1 MWCPPEDEA
10 LCIFSLDHLEI
21 TWCSSHCDSRSWELC
36 HLWLCPDV
44 LPAWGFNHPM
54 CNCGTRKVEVYSP
67 AKRAE
72 ETCSQSRPWGIYLFP
87 WGHVWKTTR
96 QCWCF
101 CSGSTLDRV
110 RIICA
115 WRLPWKSDLETSAVT
130 SQARASRA
138 DRVDIDV
145 PALVEPLDIV
155 FLRMKI
161 TSVCFGPG
169 GGRMFLNTSPSK
181 KPGFCYLHLNVR
193 QGSSHRTGIE
203 NLRSVTSLARCV
215 SFQKVGRVM
224 GRLTFCVVKLLH
236 SSSLLASF
244 GMLGI

>member
-1 MWCPPEDEA
+1 M
-10 LCIFSLDHLEI
+10 
-21 TWCSSHCDSRSWELC
+21 
-36 HLWLCPDV
+36 
-44 LPAWGFNHPM
+44 
-54 CNCGTRKVEVYSP
+54 
-67 AKRAE
+67 
-72 ETCSQSRPWGIYLFP
+72 
-87 WGHVWKTTR
+87 
-96 QCWCF
+96 
-101 CSGSTLDRV
+101 
-110 RIICA
+110 
-115 WRLPWKSDLETSAVT
+115 T